1 MDQQE
6 RLGRIVC
13 IVRGYT
19 VTEVLRDVDGNGVEL
34 AGFRVFGKGLPAGK
48 VYATAEEAAQA
59 IDKLLG

>member
-1 MDQQE
+1 MDQQD

-19 VTEVLRDVDGNGVEL
+19 VTEVLRDDSGNGVEL
-34 AGFRVFGKGLPAGK
+34 AGFRVFGKGLSVGK

-59 IDKLLG
+59 IDNVLD